1 MVRRSS
7 APYEGR
13 GEGGGEG
20 NGGRLGGGEG
30 GGEGSGVDDLCC
42 RTRPPEKTDVP
53 MNMNMFPIG
62 YFYGAHACNIANQA
76 P

>member
-30 GGEGSGVDDLCC
+30 GGEGSGEGYWTTSAAGQDKTAGKK
-42 RTRPPEKTDVP
+42 RT
-53 MNMNMFPIG
+53 
-62 YFYGAHACNIANQA
+62 YL
-76 P
+76 